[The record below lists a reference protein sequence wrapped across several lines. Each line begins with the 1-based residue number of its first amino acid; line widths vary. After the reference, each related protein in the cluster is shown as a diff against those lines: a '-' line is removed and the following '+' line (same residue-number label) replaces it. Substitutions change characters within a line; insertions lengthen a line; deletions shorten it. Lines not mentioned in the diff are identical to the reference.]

1 MPFTD
6 VFPQGFE
13 KDWDIELVIDFLKKC
28 DLPHRRRKEV
38 LIEICRMRDLPLT
51 ADMVKALKI

>member
-6 VFPQGFE
+6 VFPEGFE
-13 KDWDIELVIDFLKKC
+13 EDWDIERVIDFLKKC